1 MHSKTRFT
9 FSRSSR
15 LLKAGEYRQVFNS
28 NVRVGDDC
36 FTLLIG
42 KTESHRP
49 RLGFAIAKKQIKRAV
64 DRNRIKRLIR
74 NSFRLQQKD
83 LPNHD
88 LVVMVRSKILNLD
101 HQQIHNR
108 LLKHWRTVAKKCENF

>member
-1 MHSKTRFT
+1 MQSKTRYT
-9 FSRSSR
+9 FSRAARIVTASD
-15 LLKAGEYRQVFNS
+15 YRQVFNN

-36 FTLLIG
+36 FTLLIA
-42 KTESHRP
+42 KTESPRP

-74 NSFRLQQKD
+74 ESFRLQQKD

-88 LVVMVRSKILNLD
+88 LVVMVRSKILNLE
-101 HQQIHNR
+101 HLQIRKR
-108 LLKHWRTVAKKCENF
+108 LQKHWRTVATKCENF